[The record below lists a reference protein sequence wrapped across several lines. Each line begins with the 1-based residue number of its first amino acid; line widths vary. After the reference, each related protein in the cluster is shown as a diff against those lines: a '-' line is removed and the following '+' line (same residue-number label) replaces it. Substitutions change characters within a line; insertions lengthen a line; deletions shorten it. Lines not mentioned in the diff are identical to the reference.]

1 MHSSR
6 KVAVMQ
12 MRINGQLLRM
22 VLTYHGIEC
31 ELGGRVVGVFP
42 TMAMASE
49 AVVHTIE
56 HQHVRSVA

>member
-1 MHSSR
+1 MSQIH
-6 KVAVMQ
+6 
-12 MRINGQLLRM
+12 INGQLLRM

-49 AVVHTIE
+49 AVVSTMQHR
-56 HQHVRSVA
+56 HVRQSAAHLG

>member
-1 MHSSR
+1 
-6 KVAVMQ
+6 MQ

-42 TMAMASE
+42 TMVMATE
-49 AVVHTIE
+49 AIVYTIE